1 VIPFKPCQRET
12 VWERN
17 CVAIGLSSGF
27 LEPLESTSIHLI
39 QRGVIRLLQCFPNEG
54 VRQVDINEY
63 NRQTRNEMEHIR
75 DFIILHYKVT
85 NRSDSA
91 FWNYVR
97 TMDVPASLQHR
108 IDLFRESGR
117 VFRAPHEL
125 FAENSW
131 IQVMLGQGITP
142 SQHHH
147 IADLM
152 DDIEL
157 NGFLEEIR
165 TRVERALAQLPAHG
179 DYVARYAPSA
189 DPAAPRAMPAAA

>member
-1 VIPFKPCQRET
+1 
-12 VWERN
+12 
-17 CVAIGLSSGF
+17 
-27 LEPLESTSIHLI
+27 
-39 QRGVIRLLQCFPNEG
+39 
-54 VRQVDINEY
+54 
-63 NRQTRNEMEHIR
+63 MEHIR

-85 NRSDSA
+85 DRSDSD
-91 FWNYVR
+91 FWNQCR

-117 VFRAPHEL
+117 VFRSPHEL

-142 SQHHH
+142 AQHHP

-152 DDIEL
+152 SDAEL

-165 TRVERALAQLPAHG
+165 GQVERTVAQLPAHA
-179 DYVARYAPSA
+179 DYVARYCKA
-189 DPAAPRAMPAAA
+189 AAPPVKPMPAAA